1 MRNQDILKDYPSR
14 QKPRRNFTAD
24 ELKALQEDGVVCA
37 RSLLDM
43 GTIEV
48 LREAIED
55 AIVRISAL
63 AGESAKI
70 DDGFSGDVFVW
81 KLHDSFRDLALFSS
95 LPDLAQQVLR
105 TERVNFFY
113 EQFFVK
119 RAGSP
124 VRTPWH
130 QDIPFWPVQGND
142 LVSFWI
148 TLDPVTRESSG
159 LEFVRGSHRWPERF
173 KAISPGEDPYLA
185 DSDMPRPPTDAE
197 LRADHEILGWDMEP
211 GDVLVF
217 GSSVLHGSGGNAS
230 NQNDRRA
237 LAFRYTGP
245 DVTYAPRPATM
256 PLLWPH
262 GLSKGDPLGG
272 PLFPQVWPAVIK
284 EEIAARM
291 AGPEFPDRGMVEDFQ
306 KTLSDAGYGADSD
319 KPSLFAG

>member
-1 MRNQDILKDYPSR
+1 MSETYPGP
-14 QKPRRNFTAD
+14 QQPRRDFNAE
-24 ELKALQEDGVVCA
+24 ELSDLQRDGVICA

-43 GTIEV
+43 STIEV

-55 AIVRISAL
+55 AIAQIHAL
-63 AGESAKI
+63 AGDNAKI

-95 LPDLAQQVLR
+95 LPTLAQQVLG
-105 TERVNFFY
+105 TETVNFFY

-124 VRTPWH
+124 VNTPWH
-130 QDIPFWPVQGND
+130 QDIPFWPVDGNE

-159 LEFVRGSHRWPERF
+159 LEFVKGSHLWPERF

-185 DSDMPRPPTDAE
+185 DSELPPPPTDAE
-197 LRADHEILGWDMEP
+197 LREKHDIVGWDMEP

-217 GSSVLHGSGGNAS
+217 GPAILHGSGGNAS
-230 NQNDRRA
+230 NENDRRA
-237 LAFRYTGP
+237 LAFRYSGP
-245 DVTYAPRPATM
+245 DVTYTPRHATM
-256 PLLWPH
+256 PLLWQH
-262 GLSKGDPLGG
+262 GLTAGDALGG
-272 PLFPQVWPAVIK
+272 PLFPRVWPSVI
-284 EEIAARM
+284 EQEIATRM
-291 AGPEFPDRGMVEDFQ
+291 AGPEFPDFELIEKFQ
-306 KTLSDAGYGADSD
+306 QTLTDAGYGADSD